1 MESAVERVDG
11 DAARPLPRRGRFQSP
26 IPRRR
31 QLAGWAVVVV
41 GLPALTAALTVTHSS
56 LSFATE
62 LLLYLSVATA
72 AGAIGGPYPGVTA
85 ALGGSVLANYFF
97 VPPRY
102 TLRIGER
109 ENLLA
114 LLVFVAVTATMS
126 LYVHLSARRALDA
139 QRSRLEAE
147 ALARSANTLAA
158 EPDPLPLLLQQL
170 RALFGADAVV
180 LRQRREDGE
189 QVIARSG
196 DAPTPDDATRPSA
209 AVDLGSGRELVLVG
223 APLSD
228 DEWRTLRSHA
238 DQLAVALETRALRE
252 EAAHAAIVRE
262 ADELRTA
269 MLRAVSHDLR
279 TPLASIKASV
289 TSLLADDVDWA
300 EDDRRDF
307 LRTVDAE
314 TDRMTRLVGNL
325 LDMSRLQ
332 AGVVTLHL
340 APTAVDDVVA
350 NALASVSGLP
360 DDVIVDVPADLALID
375 VDPELLER
383 AVANVVANAAAWS
396 PPGCPVR
403 IEAGPV
409 DGAVRLR
416 VIDRGPGIPPD
427 RRDAARQPFQR
438 AGDGGGAPR
447 AGVGLGLAVAIG
459 FVTALGGD
467 LTLGDTPGGGLTV
480 DMMLPTIDRPD
491 AQEAP

>member
-1 MESAVERVDG
+1 MERAARRVDEG
-11 DAARPLPRRGRFQSP
+11 APRPLRHRGRFQSP

-31 QLAGWAVVVV
+31 QLAGWAVVLV
-41 GLPALTAALTVTHSS
+41 GLPALTAALTVRHSS
-56 LSFATE
+56 LTFATE
-62 LLLYLSVATA
+62 LLLFLSVATA

-85 ALGGSVLANYFF
+85 ALGGSILANYFF
-97 VPPRY
+97 VAPRY
-102 TLRIGER
+102 TLRIGDR

-114 LLVFVAVTATMS
+114 LLVFVAVTATVS

-139 QRSRLEAE
+139 QRARAEAE

-158 EPDPLPLLLQQL
+158 APDPLPLLLDQL
-170 RALFGADAVV
+170 RALFGTEAVA
-180 LRQRREDGE
+180 LRQRQNDGIT
-189 QVIARSG
+189 VIAHSG
-196 DAPTPDDATRPSA
+196 DVARGDDAGGTT
-209 AVDLGSGRELVLVG
+209 VLDLGSGRELVLLG
-223 APLSD
+223 PELAED
-228 DEWRTLRSHA
+228 DRRALRSHA

-252 EAAHAAIVRE
+252 DAARAAVVRE

-300 EDDRRDF
+300 EEDRRDF
-307 LRTVDAE
+307 LHTVDAE

-396 PPGCPVR
+396 PAGRPVR
-403 IEAGPV
+403 IEAAQV
-409 DGAVRLR
+409 DDLVHLR
-416 VIDRGPGIPPD
+416 VIDRGPGIPAD

-438 AGDGGGAPR
+438 AGDSGGPAP

-459 FVTALGGD
+459 FVTALGGE
-467 LTLGDTPGGGLTV
+467 LALEDTQGGGLTV
-480 DMMLPTIDRPD
+480 DMALPTTDRCLPED
-491 AQEAP
+491 AP